1 MKGFFVK
8 KIFVYKMITKN
19 SVEEKILRL
28 QQDKRKLN
36 ESVIVADQSFAKQIT
51 KEDLESL
58 FDFEDI

>member
-1 MKGFFVK
+1 
-8 KIFVYKMITKN
+8 MITKS